1 MNLKTALT
9 VLGAFAAATTTAMS
23 AQAADIGLD
32 FNPNP
37 AVTSISAVLNGDF
50 TVGWAFE
57 DEIAADV
64 VALGTWGGQPNTSP
78 FYGIKGTVT
87 VALWDS
93 SGDLLASTTVDP
105 NSPRSGTAN
114 QWVFGAI
121 APVLL
126 TPGQT
131 YYVGSHQTSFDAQD
145 YVFGV
150 NPVSIAPE
158 ISYLHNAG
166 QIGFGFPSFT
176 LSANDEHGFFGGNLL
191 LVAASAPEPSSWAL
205 LLLGFGGLG
214 ATMRSR
220 RRLAELKE
228 DKPQTYCTTSK
239 KRTTREV

>member
-1 MNLKTALT
+1 MKLKTSLT
-9 VLGAFAAATTTAMS
+9 VFSAFAAATAMAMS
-23 AQAADIGLD
+23 ARAADIGLD
-32 FNPNP
+32 FDPNP
-37 AVTSISAVLNGDF
+37 AATSISAFLNGDF

-57 DEIAADV
+57 DETAADV
-64 VALGTWGGQPNTSP
+64 VALGIWGGQPNTDP
-78 FYGIKGTVT
+78 FYGIKGIVT

-93 SGDLLASTTVDP
+93 SGNLLASTTVDP

-114 QWVFGAI
+114 QWVFSTI
-121 APVLL
+121 APVRL

-158 ISYLHNAG
+158 ISYLHNAT
-166 QIGFGFPSFT
+166 QIGFGFPDFT
-176 LSANDEHGFFGGNLL
+176 LSSNDEHGFFGGNVLL
-191 LVAASAPEPSSWAL
+191 AAASVPEPSSWAL

-220 RRLAELKE
+220 RRSGLAA
-228 DKPQTYCTTSK
+228 
-239 KRTTREV
+239 V